1 MHATWPDATRRVPAA
16 SDSCRVAAR
25 TRNSLSLSPPV
36 AEMCKDLLSW
46 PLASELAP
54 TCAPALY
61 PNSRGSALTGRKTL
75 QFARSTLAMGDKRA
89 LTTMGGR
96 KFCSKR
102 LNLTG
107 ASPASAWLACR
118 VQVSYCS
125 TRQQHLVRYPI
136 IQVATRPG
144 RSSAHVMYSVG
155 TAGVSVPRHAH
166 LCSPLFQVRIAWTTL
181 DILQVAQGLGG
192 RLIWPIKSSSIVSL
206 GTEPWD
212 RLHQKT
218 QTG

>member
-1 MHATWPDATRRVPAA
+1 
-16 SDSCRVAAR
+16 
-25 TRNSLSLSPPV
+25 
-36 AEMCKDLLSW
+36 
-46 PLASELAP
+46 
-54 TCAPALY
+54 
-61 PNSRGSALTGRKTL
+61 
-75 QFARSTLAMGDKRA
+75 MGDKRA
-89 LTTMGGR
+89 LTTVGGR
-96 KFCSKR
+96 KSCSKR

-107 ASPASAWLACR
+107 ASPASAWLACQ

-125 TRQQHLVRYPI
+125 TRQQHLVRHPI

-155 TAGVSVPRHAH
+155 TAGVCVPRHAH

-181 DILQVAQGLGG
+181 DILQVAKGFGG
-192 RLIWPIKSSSIVSL
+192 RLIRPIKSSSIVSL

-218 QTG
+218 QTGLSITTRCSIEQLAGLKKLRAGLHSTTSCLQDPPSKLGRTGLALHCMGNLKC